1 MPCPC
6 CTPQSLCNAKNT
18 MSPRRKKH
26 RCCEGDF
33 CGQAFKPVGL
43 PLRNLNRI
51 ILYRDELESIKLCDL
66 EGLTQEQA
74 GERMGVSRGTIQ
86 RLLTGARRKVAEALV
101 SGAALVFSETA

>member
-1 MPCPC
+1 
-6 CTPQSLCNAKNT
+6 
-18 MSPRRKKH
+18 MSPRLKKK

-43 PLRNLNRI
+43 PLRNLDQI
-51 ILYRDELESIKLCDL
+51 MLYRDELEALKLCDF

-86 RLLTGARRKVAEALV
+86 RLLTSARKKVAEALV
-101 SGAALVFSETA
+101 TGAALVFSEHA